1 MGDSMRR
8 YSSGKSPNINWQM
21 EADLGKNFEDFIA
34 KIITMQLCH
43 LHPHV
48 QILQTR
54 RVADGG
60 KDIIVS
66 SKINTLDILGQRFTS
81 TNGKGI
87 QICFECKST
96 DNNILRYDKISSSSS
111 RMQFPGP
118 EKYDYYVLVTN
129 SEILPQT
136 YWYLT
141 ESLEKNN
148 ISFRLIDSF
157 LLGTYL
163 LSLKKSEFQHALNNP
178 YSSADYAD
186 FYYEYQ
192 VDTVISQLT
201 NQYDLYLLFRNYSD
215 DEKHCVLQL
224 RTDVDWNTS
233 EDNISFVIAPNG
245 AAVRKITV
253 EQSHFDGIPDLLFR
267 IQVNGTESVVMI
279 NGINGTQ
286 IFEPP
291 FFGESRRQIVDDLE
305 QSMKSDIPPSIV
317 CFWGDAGIGKTR
329 LVRELFLRLQG
340 TLFDLYECKLQKGR
354 TPTKKIEEF
363 LLEKGYIQEGNYT
376 DFVSMIESCRTPFGN
391 QAVIFLDD
399 FHNADDS
406 FLCEIQKLKSNVSSI
421 TLLISGRTDFTI
433 GNINYLSFVQ
443 WTYENLTE
451 SCFTVEPL
459 SDDETKSL
467 IKVLIDGIPPYAL
480 DKLVNLSAKNPLFI
494 VQYVEY
500 LLDCSLVK
508 LQNRN
513 TVGITDI
520 NKFHAKRFMPKQI
533 ADIYRQRLA
542 HLRRETDGVNCLN
555 LLYRIA
561 LCNGKISLAIF
572 NTFFE
577 DTRDQLNELIRRR
590 LIKYEEDKSIAFVH
604 ESLFLY
610 VSEQLKVQKA
620 LKTSLAKDIVSIPD
634 IAHVLGAFQTGRLYL
649 YSKNYKKAREY
660 LHAIETW
667 LSEADN
673 ISNVNVNLAYYDYLD
688 DMFELLRHTHKN
700 PTQAKKALLLRIYI
714 TLHHFAPIKAVD
726 ECNIALEKL
735 NQYNMVDDRS
745 LYLSITELKAH
756 ALMNSGLYLDGEVLL
771 KELQAY
777 WLRDRD
783 ILTDETLFDL
793 YDRFS
798 AIYRHF
804 NLIDLSV
811 TYNTLSIN
819 LANKLGDNKL
829 RALAYRTKFKIYLY
843 PNMDLC
849 RESLQMSAKAT
860 ELMPSKRIEMDNSL
874 DFCALEILSNSTTSQ
889 QNELISKLNSLLQ
902 DIEANNLHRAQ
913 IHCFFL
919 LAICNLLKNEE
930 KATLLAKEYVEKAIN
945 LSTSYGIVGYLWR
958 LHNLQAITGMRMKVD
973 PQHTY
978 KIFFTVF
985 DILKRQG
992 LLYIGNRDAC
1002 EGNILAL
1009 SNIGYYLQER
1019 KFESQ
1024 FYQTMSLV
1032 TFMGQGHSAYPNQNL
1047 TDSPIDAF
1055 LVQQYT
1061 RARKKEVLFVKTE
1074 PRNLL
1079 RDSQTRYLIIL

>member
-1 MGDSMRR
+1 MRR
-8 YSSGKSPNINWQM
+8 YFSEKSPNITWHMNT
-21 EADLGKNFEDFIA
+21 DLGQNFEDFIA
-34 KIITMQLCH
+34 KIITAQLRQ
-43 LHPHV
+43 LHPQV
-48 QILQTR
+48 QVFQTR

-60 KDIIVS
+60 KDVIVS
-66 SKINTLDILGQRFTS
+66 SQINTLNILGQSFTS

-87 QICFECKST
+87 QLCFECKST
-96 DNNILRYDKISSSSS
+96 DNNTLRYDKISSSSS
-111 RMQFPGP
+111 RMQFQDT
-118 EKYDYYVLVTN
+118 EKYDYYVLITN

-136 YWYLT
+136 YWYLSK
-141 ESLEKNN
+141 SLERSN
-148 ISFRLIDSF
+148 ISFRLIDGY

-163 LSLKKSEFQHALNNP
+163 LSLEEPELQHALSNP
-178 YSSADYAD
+178 YSSSDYAD

-192 VDTVISQLT
+192 VDTVVSQLT
-201 NQYDLYLLFRNYSD
+201 NRYDLYLLFRNYSSN
-215 DEKHCVLQL
+215 EKHCVLQL

-253 EQSHFDGIPDLLFR
+253 EQNHFDGIPELLFH
-267 IQVNGTESVVMI
+267 IQINGTESVVMI

-291 FFGESRRQIVDDLE
+291 FFGESRRQIVNSLE
-305 QSMKSDIPPSIV
+305 ERLKSTMPPSIV

-329 LVRELFLRLQG
+329 LVQELFSKLQG
-340 TLFDLYECKLQKGR
+340 TLFDFYECKLQKGH
-354 TPTKKIEEF
+354 TPQRKIERF
-363 LLEKGYIQEGNYT
+363 LLENGYIQEGQYT
-376 DFVSMIESCRTPFGN
+376 DFVSMIENCRTPFGN

-406 FLCEIQKLKSNVSSI
+406 FLCEIQRLKSNPSPI
-421 TLLISGRTDFTI
+421 ILLIGGRTDFTI

-443 WTYENLTE
+443 WAYENLTE
-451 SCFTVEPL
+451 SCFPVEPL
-459 SDDETKSL
+459 TDDEAKNL

-480 DKLVNLSAKNPLFI
+480 DKIFNLSAKNPLFI

-520 NKFHAKRFMPKQI
+520 NKFHAKRFMPRQI
-533 ADIYRQRLA
+533 ADIYYQRLS
-542 HLRRETDGVNCLN
+542 HLHREKDGETCLN
-555 LLYRIA
+555 LLYKIA
-561 LCNGKISLAIF
+561 LCNGKMSLALF

-577 DTRDQLNELIRRR
+577 DSYDQLNELIRRR
-590 LIKYEEDKSIAFVH
+590 LLTYEEDETITFVH

-610 VSEQLKVQKA
+610 VNEHLKGQKA
-620 LKTSLAKDIVSIPD
+620 IRASLAKEIVSIPNS
-634 IAHVLGAFQTGRLYL
+634 AHVLGIFQSGRLYL
-649 YSKNYKKAREY
+649 YSKDYKKAREH
-660 LHAIETW
+660 LDAIETW
-667 LSEADN
+667 LIKADN
-673 ISNVNVNLAYYDYLD
+673 ISNVNVNLDYYDYLD
-688 DMFELLRHTHKN
+688 DMFELLRHVRKKLTL
-700 PTQAKKALLLRIYI
+700 AKKALLLRIYI

-726 ECNIALEKL
+726 ECDIVLKKL
-735 NQYNMVDDRS
+735 KQYKMVDDRS
-745 LYLSITELKAH
+745 FCLSIMELKAH
-756 ALMNSGLYLDGEVLL
+756 ALMNAGLYPDGEILL
-771 KELQAY
+771 KEIQAD
-777 WLRDRD
+777 WLCNKD
-783 ILTDETLFDL
+783 ILSDQTLFDL

-798 AIYRHF
+798 AIYRAF
-804 NLIDLSV
+804 NLIDLSK

-819 LANKLGDNKL
+819 LADKLDDNRL
-829 RALAYRTKFKIYLY
+829 RALAYRTKFKINLY
-843 PNMDLC
+843 PNMNLC
-849 RESLQMSAKAT
+849 KESLQKSAEAT

-874 DFCALEILSNSTTSQ
+874 DFCALEILSNPTDQ
-889 QNELISKLNSLLQ
+889 QDKSIITLNSLLQ
-902 DIEANNLHRAQ
+902 DIEANNFHRAQ

-919 LAICNLLKNEE
+919 LAICNLLKNEK

-958 LHNLQAITGMRMKVD
+958 LHNLQAIVGIRMGFES
-973 PQHTY
+973 QRIY
-978 KIFFTVF
+978 KIFSTVF

-1032 TFMGQGHSAYPNQNL
+1032 TFMGQEHSAYPNQKLSDN
-1047 TDSPIDAF
+1047 PVNAF
-1055 LVQQYT
+1055 LVQQYAK
-1061 RARKKEVLFVKTE
+1061 ARKKEVLFVRTA
-1074 PRNLL
+1074 PPNLL
-1079 RDSQTRYLIIL
+1079 RDTQTGYLIIL